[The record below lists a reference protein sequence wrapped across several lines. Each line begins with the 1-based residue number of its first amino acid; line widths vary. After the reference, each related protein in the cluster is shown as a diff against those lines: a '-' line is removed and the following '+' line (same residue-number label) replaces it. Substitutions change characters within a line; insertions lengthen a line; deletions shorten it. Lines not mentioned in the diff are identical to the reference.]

1 MKKIIIVA
9 SIIFVC
15 LLFVLAVFVLY
26 GEDHLIPSPY
36 PVYKPVIYLYPEEA
50 TDVDV
55 TLDYNGELICTYP
68 AYGDGWSVTAY
79 PDGRL
84 VDRASG
90 LEYSYLFWEGLS
102 DVRYDMSR
110 GYVVRGEDTA
120 EFLRSTLSE
129 MGLTPREYN
138 EFIVYWLPK
147 MQNNPYNLIAFQNER
162 YTDTARLTVTP
173 EPDSVLRVF
182 MTYTPLDAPIE
193 VDPPEPI
200 TPFERKGFVLVEW
213 GGAEIK

>member
-1 MKKIIIVA
+1 MKKIIIIALVIVCVA
-9 SIIFVC
+9 LALVIFFATRDNC
-15 LLFVLAVFVLY
+15 KDDGLDTYA
-26 GEDHLIPSPY
+26 
-36 PVYKPVIYLYPEEA
+36 KPIIYLYPEDA

-147 MQNNPYNLIAFQNER
+147 MQNNPYNLIAFQDER